1 MIDTAE
7 LNADKGLLRKRE
19 RFHFR
24 VLVLDY
30 DTNRTDVLE
39 KSFLSMYDGSGSM
52 HEESTLAVR
61 EDAQFYYVRNV
72 EQLSALPGAS
82 AYNAAWISFDF
93 PDCRVISE
101 KIYLENP
108 FCYQVFYGQGPEF
121 ISDILHSRPI
131 GYVRDIADTD
141 SVFCEMSYIWRISA
155 LEKEVLKLTSRSS
168 YCTVAFGRILY
179 CQSQG
184 HKSYIYVN
192 TPVRDVKTTEDD
204 IFVKNSEN
212 LNELFAYVQNKK
224 MDDIA
229 VLLPKDK
236 FVRVHQSYIVNTDYV
251 KGIRMK
257 REGWFVILK
266 DFRGFLTE
274 IPVSER
280 YRWQAKEIFG
290 LVME

>member
-7 LNADKGLLRKRE
+7 LNADKGSLRKCE

-30 DTNRTDVLE
+30 DTNRTGLLE
-39 KSFLSMYDGSGSM
+39 KSFLSMYDSGGSM
-52 HEESTLAVR
+52 YEERALAVR

-72 EQLSALPGAS
+72 DQLSALPGAS

-93 PDCRVISE
+93 PNCRDISE

-108 FCYQVFYGQGPEF
+108 FCYQVFYGQGPES
-121 ISDILHSRPI
+121 ISNILHSRPI
-131 GYVRDIADTD
+131 GYVRNAADAD
-141 SVFCEMSYIWRISA
+141 SVFREMSYIWRISA

-184 HKSYIYVN
+184 RKSYIYVN
-192 TPVRDVKTTEDD
+192 TPVRDVKITEDD

-212 LNELFAYVQNKK
+212 INELFAYVQNKK
-224 MDDIA
+224 MDEIATTVIQSKKDIIIDFINKLA
-229 VLLPKDK
+229 QEQGMTLTVDELSVAL
-236 FVRVHQSYIVNTDYV
+236 V
-251 KGIRMK
+251 KG
-257 REGWFVILK
+257 E
-266 DFRGFLTE
+266 
-274 IPVSER
+274 
-280 YRWQAKEIFG
+280 Q
-290 LVME
+290 